1 MTDATTGNVGPTTR
15 RITAIRPLPSDPSR
29 RSILVDNRVVA
40 RLRETDVIE
49 LGLKRDDP
57 WTEERAAAV
66 ARAVDLQTV
75 RHRALT
81 LLGKRAMTSEH
92 LRDRLVAKNFEAE
105 LVTAVID
112 ELIRDGWLDDAAYG
126 RELAD
131 TLVNRQRAAASYIT
145 HKLEAHRID
154 PLLAEELAADAVADV
169 DAVVSASE
177 LIFQNHARWAT
188 LPPHAR
194 IRRAAGLLSRRGYD
208 EDVVSEALRRCGL
221 DPDDVAPPMDAFDTD
236 MPPAEDLPHDPGPD
250 Y

>member
-1 MTDATTGNVGPTTR
+1 MSDATTGKTKSAPG

-29 RSILVDNRVVA
+29 RSILVDGRVVA
-40 RLRETDVIE
+40 RLRETEVAD
-49 LGLKRDDP
+49 LGLKRHDL

-66 ARAVDLQTV
+66 LRAVDLQTV

-92 LRDRLVAKNFEAE
+92 LRDRLAAKDYEAE
-105 LVTAVID
+105 LVSAVID
-112 ELIRDGWLDDAAYG
+112 ELIRDGWLNDAAYG

-131 TLVNRQRAAASYIT
+131 TLVNRQRAASSYIT
-145 HKLEAHRID
+145 HKLESHRID
-154 PLLAEELAADAVADV
+154 PRLAEELAANAVADV
-169 DAVVSASE
+169 DAVESASE

-208 EDVVSEALRRCGL
+208 EDVVNETLRRCGL
-221 DPDDVAPPMDAFDTD
+221 DPDDVAAGADSFDDEVSPVDDPPV
-236 MPPAEDLPHDPGPD
+236 EPGPD